1 MTKFAFQLENEVK
14 NDALTIEDINDI
26 TIGDLA
32 KGYVDNSE
40 NVSGG
45 VFALDGKLEVRP
57 KFQRAYVVDG
67 NKNWQSKLIHSVL
80 NGRPIG
86 TIYFGLTTNKLFKYL
101 NIDGQQR
108 MMTLCGFVN
117 GDLTLPMRDGDKI
130 IEVNFEHLPSYYQ
143 ERILNYTPC
152 IKVCKGNEEA
162 LLEWFVTI
170 NQPIS
175 ELTKQELRNAA
186 YNGSFVE
193 AIKRHFAKTKKSERL
208 TNDNG
213 IFMDENS
220 VYYYNHFMN
229 GCEPCRQ
236 DIVEVVLDWVS
247 MKYYDTE
254 IDTDTRIESYM
265 LTHRNDDNAN
275 EAVEN
280 YKNVVD
286 WVNDIFLHDYVIED
300 ERAYQSFR
308 HQNWGKLYLLYK
320 DFTKSMTDDEKRH
333 ITERCRFFIEMG
345 ASFYQKSTGIYEWVL
360 RGEKDEEVNK
370 YLHLRNFNAEDK
382 KYVYK
387 LQNGLDPITKKA
399 YKIEDMECHHILPW
413 KNGGRTDRDNLMLLS
428 KETHQNIDI
437 LGYTP
442 AQLKELRDNIN
453 K

>member
-1 MTKFAFQLENEVK
+1 
-14 NDALTIEDINDI
+14 
-26 TIGDLA
+26 
-32 KGYVDNSE
+32 
-40 NVSGG
+40 
-45 VFALDGKLEVRP
+45 
-57 KFQRAYVVDG
+57 
-67 NKNWQSKLIHSVL
+67 
-80 NGRPIG
+80 
-86 TIYFGLTTNKLFKYL
+86 
-101 NIDGQQR
+101 
-108 MMTLCGFVN
+108 
-117 GDLTLPMRDGDKI
+117 
-130 IEVNFEHLPSYYQ
+130 
-143 ERILNYTPC
+143 
-152 IKVCKGNEEA
+152 
-162 LLEWFVTI
+162 
-170 NQPIS
+170 
-175 ELTKQELRNAA
+175 
-186 YNGSFVE
+186 
-193 AIKRHFAKTKKSERL
+193 
-208 TNDNG
+208 
-213 IFMDENS
+213 MDEDS

-254 IDTDTRIESYM
+254 IDKDTRIESYM

-286 WVNDIFLHDYVIED
+286 WVNDIFLHDYIIED
-300 ERAYQSFR
+300 ERSYQSFR

-360 RGEKDEEVNK
+360 RGEKDEEVNI

-387 LQNGLDPITKKA
+387 LQNGVDPITKKT

-413 KNGGRTDRDNLMLLS
+413 KNGGRTDRDNLILLS
-428 KETHQNIDI
+428 KETHKNIDI

-442 AQLKELRDNIN
+442 AQLKELRDNLS